1 LAAVER
7 HADHITNVSNKL
19 MLSNLIATLIT
30 VVETNCS
37 LVLTA
42 GAIGLGEKPSP
53 SPKLSAADADQLS
66 QLTSTRLLFRALP
79 LLGLA
84 IATYLAAFMTC
95 AVAKI
100 AICARGEAK
109 LRISPALAGIVVA
122 VALTAALFS

>member
-1 LAAVER
+1 
-7 HADHITNVSNKL
+7 

-53 SPKLSAADADQLS
+53 LPMTSVVDANELGQLNLS
-66 QLTSTRLLFRALP
+66 RLLFRALT
-79 LLGLA
+79 LIALA
-84 IATYLAAFMTC
+84 IATYLAAFVAC

-100 AICARGEAK
+100 AICARGDAK
-109 LRISPALAGIVVA
+109 LGISPALAGIVVA
-122 VALTAALFS
+122 VALTAALFP